1 MRRSF
6 LGVAALL
13 TLLTFSAAGCATTRA
28 RKADPAAQDP
38 QRQIADLQ
46 SQVMAKD
53 QEIADLKFQLD
64 SSRQALPETNFSS
77 GNSGS
82 KDILRVSGVTA
93 SEVQRALLRAG
104 YDPGPIDGKPGKKTK
119 SAIKAFQRKNGLT
132 ADGVVGDKTWSLL
145 RAN

>member
-1 MRRSF
+1 MKRSF

-13 TLLTFSAAGCATTRA
+13 TLLTISVTGCATTRA

-38 QRQIADLQ
+38 QRQIADL
-46 SQVMAKD
+46 
-53 QEIADLKFQLD
+53 KFQLD
-64 SSRQALPETNFSS
+64 SSRQALPESNFTS

-82 KDILRVSGVTA
+82 KEIVRVSGVTP

-104 YDPGPIDGKPGKKTK
+104 YDPGPIDGRPGKKTK